1 MLSGSKV
8 LVTGH
13 TGFKGSWLVGLLQ
26 ASGVEVVGV
35 SNFVRSSSLYAK
47 IGEEF
52 EVEEH
57 FCDIRNAKELNR
69 IVKQVNADGIFHLAA
84 QPLVLESYEVPLETF
99 ETNIMGTAN
108 VILSAYQAPKTKF
121 IVVVTTDK
129 VYKNDNLGRS
139 FSEEDHLGGHD
150 PYSASKAAAEIITN
164 SLRNFPNREIN
175 FPIVTARAGN
185 VIGGGDDSENRL
197 LPDIVRSILAH
208 ESVLVRNPDSTR
220 PWQHVLD
227 PLSGYLRIADQLLKG
242 EAIANSYNF
251 GPKTESE
258 LSVLEVCKIAISCW
272 EHPSGFRVIG
282 GDRSSQVEAK
292 FLALDSSRARKDLG
306 WSSKLTPSEA
316 ILWTMEWEKRF
327 HQTSSSAFELTREQ
341 IFNYSALKN

>member
-1 MLSGSKV
+1 M
-8 LVTGH
+8 
-13 TGFKGSWLVGLLQ
+13 GLLQ

-108 VILSAYQAPKTKF
+108 IILSAYQAPKTKF

-306 WSSKLTPSEA
+306 WSSKLTSSEA